1 MMKFKNLVLATALII
16 GGIGGISANAGASTV
31 MVSIEQ
37 EAPAVQTATFPVGE
51 SDALVTAEPSQD
63 ANIPFIRPAALPE
76 PAAWDLMLLGF
87 CGLGFIGFAGTRR
100 SRRDL
105 IPSFADAKI

>member
-16 GGIGGISANAGASTV
+16 GGVSANAVANTV

-37 EAPAVQTATFPVGE
+37 EAPAVQIATFPVGNSE
-51 SDALVTAEPSQD
+51 AFVTADQSQD

-76 PAAWDLMLLGF
+76 PGSWNMMLLGF
-87 CGLGFIGFAGTRR
+87 AGLGFVGFTGKSR

-105 IPSFADAKI
+105 IPSFAAIKI